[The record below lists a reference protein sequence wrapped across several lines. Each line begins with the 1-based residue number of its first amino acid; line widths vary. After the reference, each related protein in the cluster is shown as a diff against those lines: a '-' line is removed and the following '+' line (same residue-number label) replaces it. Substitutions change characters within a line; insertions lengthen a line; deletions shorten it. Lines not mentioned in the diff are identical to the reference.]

1 MDREAHPGNQSQRTG
16 PESARMQ
23 GHWLLAKLGKRILRP
38 GGRALT
44 AKLLAAA
51 SPCGSDHIVEFGP
64 GVGATASLLLAATPR
79 SYVAVDPNPEGRD
92 LVKGILAAHAQA
104 SYLVADARE
113 TGLPD
118 TSADLV
124 VGEAMLT
131 IQSDEGKREV
141 IGEAARLLRPGG
153 RYAIHEMVLHDHRSD
168 EELERA
174 RRELSRTIKVGA
186 RPLRLEGWSR
196 LLAEAGLEVTWHA
209 TAPLRLLEPSRL
221 IADEGLIGALRFWR
235 NASRMPGAKD
245 RLRAMRQAFRL
256 QGELMGAVA
265 IVARKPAAA

>member
-1 MDREAHPGNQSQRTG
+1 MNHGVNAEKQSQRMG
-16 PESARMQ
+16 PEAARMQ

-44 AKLLAAA
+44 SRLLASAG
-51 SPCGSDHIVEFGP
+51 PCGRDDIVEFGP
-64 GVGATASLLLAATPR
+64 GVGATAALLLAAAPR

-92 LVKGILAAHAQA
+92 LVKGILAAHSQA

-118 TSADLV
+118 ASADLV

-131 IQSDEGKREV
+131 IQTDEGKREV
-141 IGEAARLLRPGG
+141 IREAARILRPGG
-153 RYAIHEMVLHDHRSD
+153 RYAIHEMMLHEDRSD
-168 EELERA
+168 AELEQA

-196 LLAEAGLEVTWHA
+196 LLADAGLEVTWHA

-221 IADEGLIGALRFWR
+221 VADEGLVGALRFWR
-235 NASRMPGAKD
+235 NAGRMPGARD
-245 RLRAMRQAFRL
+245 RLRAMRQAFQL

-265 IVARKPAAA
+265 IVARKPAA